1 VKEISKFLNTVP
13 LEDEEKKIQLF
24 SFLRIRDR
32 GSKSHIS
39 ERGLS
44 PVSGITEKQQKTTL
58 FPWNFL
64 LIFIRDINAIVSQ
77 NKYLITF

>member
-1 VKEISKFLNTVP
+1 VKERSKFP

-39 ERGLS
+39 QRGLS
-44 PVSGITEKQQKTTL
+44 PVSGITEKQQKTTM

-64 LIFIRDINAIVSQ
+64 PIFIRDINAIVSQ
-77 NKYLITF
+77 NK